1 MPVWFLDMLVTLS
14 RKREHMKGIIESKKS
29 LKKAVVM
36 VFAEVLGCIPAFG
49 VSVPERGD
57 AYEAADTA
65 GRNLQEFE
73 VVSERV
79 RKEVTST
86 APLFN
91 LTNERMKTMGV
102 TDISDA
108 LHRLPGIN
116 IRDYGGAGG
125 MKTVSVRGFGT
136 THTGVIYD
144 GIVLSDCQSGKIDLS
159 RYSLDNVGSLS
170 LIVGDNS
177 DIFVPA
183 KASAS
188 AASIIISSMSVPGP
202 MDSLWHVT
210 GQMRVGSFGTYN
222 PYFKVGKSLT
232 PKFSFSVIGEYTHAK
247 NNYPFTLENGKL
259 VTRERRNN
267 SMMNSWH
274 GEINTRWRL
283 TPASML
289 DAKVYYYDNNRQL
302 PGPVILYNPI
312 CNEKLRD
319 RNFFGHLTYKNL
331 SLSKFSFQG
340 LAKFNWDASL
350 YHDEDGKYPGGILD
364 EDYFQR
370 EVYVS
375 GSALYVPTDKLVFNY
390 SADYFYNN
398 LTTNQMEVVG
408 PWRHSVL
415 QSFTGKFQNSWLL
428 ATARLLWSIYDNGVK
443 EGISSK
449 DENKLSPSL
458 SVSVQPMRNR
468 LFFIRASY
476 KNIFRMPTFN
486 ETYYFRMGSTSL
498 KPEDTDQFNFGLTWQ
513 YNSTNWLNALVLT
526 GDVYYNNVKDK
537 IVALPTNMFIWTM
550 TNMDKA
556 RAFGVD
562 VTASATFN
570 IARRQSLVFAG
581 NYSWQRVQPRTSPT
595 DPDYNKQVAYTPI
608 HSGAASLSWENPW
621 VDVVV
626 HTTGASDRYGTSSNL
641 PITRIKGYMEMGA
654 ALIRSFKI
662 KRNTID
668 LRFDLTNILDTQYE
682 IVGNYPMPGR
692 AWKFTVTYKYN

>member
-1 MPVWFLDMLVTLS
+1 
-14 RKREHMKGIIESKKS
+14 
-29 LKKAVVM
+29 M
-36 VFAEVLGCIPAFG
+36 VFAEVSVCIPAFG
-49 VSVPERGD
+49 VSVSERGT

-79 RKEVTST
+79 RREVTST

-283 TPASML
+283 TPSSML

-302 PGPVILYNPI
+302 PGPVILYNPV
-312 CNEKLRD
+312 CHEKLRD
-319 RNFFGHLTYKNL
+319 RNFFGQLTYKNL

-375 GSALYVPTDKLVFNY
+375 GSALYVPTDKLAFNY

-398 LTTNQMEVVG
+398 LTTNLMEVVA

-654 ALIRSFKI
+654 ALIRSFNI

>member
-1 MPVWFLDMLVTLS
+1 MKS
-14 RKREHMKGIIESKKS
+14 RIESKN
-29 LKKAVVM
+29 LVITAAIVVL
-36 VFAEVLGCIPAFG
+36 AEVSGVTPAFG
-49 VSVPERGD
+49 VSSGNSLSDMRHSVS
-57 AYEAADTA
+57 DTV
-65 GRNLQEFE
+65 GIDLKEFE
-73 VVSERV
+73 IVSERV

-116 IRDYGGAGG
+116 IWDYGGAGG

-210 GQMRVGSFGTYN
+210 GQMRFGSFGTYN

-247 NNYPFTLENGKL
+247 NDYPFTLENGKL

-312 CNEKLRD
+312 CHEKLRD
-319 RNFFGHLTYKNL
+319 RNFFGQLTYKNL

-375 GSALYVPTDKLVFNY
+375 GSALYVPTDKLAFNY

-398 LTTNQMEVVG
+398 LTTNQMEVVA

-537 IVALPTNMFIWTM
+537 IVALPMNMFIWTM

-556 RAFGVD
+556 RAFGAD

-581 NYSWQRVQPRTSPT
+581 NYSWQRVQPRTSPK

>member
-1 MPVWFLDMLVTLS
+1 
-14 RKREHMKGIIESKKS
+14 
-29 LKKAVVM
+29 M
-36 VFAEVLGCIPAFG
+36 VFAEMSVCIPAFG
-49 VSVPERGD
+49 VSVSERT

-79 RKEVTST
+79 RREVTST

-91 LTNERMKTMGV
+91 LTDERMKTMGV

-302 PGPVILYNPI
+302 PGPVILYNPV
-312 CNEKLRD
+312 CHEKLRD
-319 RNFFGHLTYKNL
+319 RNFFGQLTYKNL

-375 GSALYVPTDKLVFNY
+375 GSALYVPTDKLAFNY

>member
-1 MPVWFLDMLVTLS
+1 
-14 RKREHMKGIIESKKS
+14 MKGIIESKKS

-375 GSALYVPTDKLVFNY
+375 GSALYVPTDKLAFNY

>member
-1 MPVWFLDMLVTLS
+1 
-14 RKREHMKGIIESKKS
+14 
-29 LKKAVVM
+29 M

-65 GRNLQEFE
+65 GRSLQEFE

-79 RKEVTST
+79 RREVTST

-91 LTNERMKTMGV
+91 LTSERMKTMGV

-210 GQMRVGSFGTYN
+210 GQMRFGSFGTYN

-247 NNYPFTLENGKL
+247 NDYPFTLENGKL

-312 CNEKLRD
+312 CHEKLRD
-319 RNFFGHLTYKNL
+319 RNFFGQLTYKNL

-340 LAKFNWDASL
+340 LAKFNWDVSL

-375 GSALYVPTDKLVFNY
+375 GSALYVPTDKLAFNY

-498 KPEDTDQFNFGLTWQ
+498 KPEDTDQFNLGLTWQ

-537 IVALPTNMFIWTM
+537 IVALPMNMFIWTM

-556 RAFGVD
+556 RAFGAD

-570 IARRQSLVFAG
+570 IARGQNLVFAG
-581 NYSWQRVQPRTSPT
+581 NYSWQRVQPRTSPK

-626 HTTGASDRYGTSSNL
+626 HTTGASDRYGTNSNL

-668 LRFDLTNILDTQYE
+668 LRFDMTNILDTQYE

-692 AWKFTVTYKYN
+692 AWKFTLTYKYN

>member
-36 VFAEVLGCIPAFG
+36 VFAEMSVCIPAFG
-49 VSVPERGD
+49 VSVSERT

-79 RKEVTST
+79 RREVTST

-91 LTNERMKTMGV
+91 LTDERMKTMGV

>member
-65 GRNLQEFE
+65 GRSLQEFE

-79 RKEVTST
+79 RREVTST

-91 LTNERMKTMGV
+91 LTSERMKTMGV

-210 GQMRVGSFGTYN
+210 GQMRFGSFGTYN

-247 NNYPFTLENGKL
+247 NDYPFTLENGKL

-312 CNEKLRD
+312 CHEKLRD
-319 RNFFGHLTYKNL
+319 RNFFGQLTYKNL

-375 GSALYVPTDKLVFNY
+375 GSALYVPTDKLAFNY

-498 KPEDTDQFNFGLTWQ
+498 KPEDTDQFNLGLTWQ

-537 IVALPTNMFIWTM
+537 IVALPMNMFIWTM

-556 RAFGVD
+556 RAFGAD

-570 IARRQSLVFAG
+570 IARGQNLVFAG
-581 NYSWQRVQPRTSPT
+581 NYSWQRVQPRTSPK

-626 HTTGASDRYGTSSNL
+626 HTTGASDRYGTNSNL

-668 LRFDLTNILDTQYE
+668 LRFDMTNILDTQYE

-692 AWKFTVTYKYN
+692 AWKFTLTYKYN

>member
-1 MPVWFLDMLVTLS
+1 
-14 RKREHMKGIIESKKS
+14 
-29 LKKAVVM
+29 M

-49 VSVPERGD
+49 VSVSERT

-79 RKEVTST
+79 RREVTST

-91 LTNERMKTMGV
+91 LTSERMKTMGV

-247 NNYPFTLENGKL
+247 NDYPFTLENGKL

-302 PGPVILYNPI
+302 PGPVILYNPV
-312 CNEKLRD
+312 CHEKLRD
-319 RNFFGHLTYKNL
+319 RNFFGQLTYKNL

-375 GSALYVPTDKLVFNY
+375 GSALYVPTDKLAFNY

-668 LRFDLTNILDTQYE
+668 LRFDMTNILDTQYE

>member
-1 MPVWFLDMLVTLS
+1 
-14 RKREHMKGIIESKKS
+14 
-29 LKKAVVM
+29 M
-36 VFAEVLGCIPAFG
+36 VFAEMSGCIPAFG

-210 GQMRVGSFGTYN
+210 GQMRFGSFGTYN

-247 NNYPFTLENGKL
+247 NDYPFTLENGKL

-302 PGPVILYNPI
+302 PGPVILYNPV
-312 CNEKLRD
+312 CHEKLRD
-319 RNFFGHLTYKNL
+319 RNFFGQLTYKNL

-375 GSALYVPTDKLVFNY
+375 GSALYVPTDKLAFNY

>member
-1 MPVWFLDMLVTLS
+1 
-14 RKREHMKGIIESKKS
+14 
-29 LKKAVVM
+29 M
-36 VFAEVLGCIPAFG
+36 VFAEVSVCIPAFG
-49 VSVPERGD
+49 VSVSERGT

-79 RKEVTST
+79 RREVTST

-188 AASIIISSMSVPGP
+188 AASIIISSMSMPGP

-210 GQMRVGSFGTYN
+210 GQMRIGSFGTYN

-247 NNYPFTLENGKL
+247 NDYPFTLENGKL

-283 TPASML
+283 TPSSML

-302 PGPVILYNPI
+302 PGPVILYNPV
-312 CNEKLRD
+312 CHEKLRD
-319 RNFFGHLTYKNL
+319 RNFFGQLTYKNL

-375 GSALYVPTDKLVFNY
+375 GSALYVPTDKLAFNY

>member
-1 MPVWFLDMLVTLS
+1 
-14 RKREHMKGIIESKKS
+14 
-29 LKKAVVM
+29 M

-302 PGPVILYNPI
+302 PGPVILYNPV
-312 CNEKLRD
+312 CHEKLRD
-319 RNFFGHLTYKNL
+319 RNFFGQLTYKNL

-375 GSALYVPTDKLVFNY
+375 GSALYVPTDKLAFNY

>member
-36 VFAEVLGCIPAFG
+36 VFAEMSVCIPAFG
-49 VSVPERGD
+49 VSVSERT

-79 RKEVTST
+79 RREVTST

-91 LTNERMKTMGV
+91 LTDERMKTMGV

-210 GQMRVGSFGTYN
+210 GQMRFGSFGTYN

-312 CNEKLRD
+312 CHEKLRD
-319 RNFFGHLTYKNL
+319 RNFFGQLTYKNL

-556 RAFGVD
+556 RAFGAD

>member
-1 MPVWFLDMLVTLS
+1 
-14 RKREHMKGIIESKKS
+14 MKGIIESKKS

-36 VFAEVLGCIPAFG
+36 VFAEMSGCIPAFG

-79 RKEVTST
+79 RREVTST

-91 LTNERMKTMGV
+91 LTDERMKTMGV

-210 GQMRVGSFGTYN
+210 GQMRFGSFGTYN

-302 PGPVILYNPI
+302 PGPVILYNPV
-312 CNEKLRD
+312 CHEKLRD
-319 RNFFGHLTYKNL
+319 RNFFGQLTYKNL

-375 GSALYVPTDKLVFNY
+375 GSALYVPTDKLAFNY

-556 RAFGVD
+556 RAFGAD

>member
-1 MPVWFLDMLVTLS
+1 
-14 RKREHMKGIIESKKS
+14 MKGIIESKKS

-49 VSVPERGD
+49 VSVSERT

-79 RKEVTST
+79 RREVTST

-91 LTNERMKTMGV
+91 LTSERMKTMGV

-247 NNYPFTLENGKL
+247 NDYPFTLENGKL

-302 PGPVILYNPI
+302 PGPVILYNPV
-312 CNEKLRD
+312 CHEKLRD
-319 RNFFGHLTYKNL
+319 RNFFGQLTYKNL

-375 GSALYVPTDKLVFNY
+375 GSALYVPTDKLAFNY

-668 LRFDLTNILDTQYE
+668 LRFDMTNILDTQYE

>member
-1 MPVWFLDMLVTLS
+1 
-14 RKREHMKGIIESKKS
+14 MKGIIESKKS

-36 VFAEVLGCIPAFG
+36 VFAEVLVCIPAFG
-49 VSVPERGD
+49 VSVSERT

-210 GQMRVGSFGTYN
+210 GQMRFGSFGTYN

-247 NNYPFTLENGKL
+247 NDYPFTLENGKL

-375 GSALYVPTDKLVFNY
+375 GSALYVPTDKLAFNY

>member
-1 MPVWFLDMLVTLS
+1 MKSNRKS
-14 RKREHMKGIIESKKS
+14 RKLVKA
-29 LKKAVVM
+29 AVV
-36 VFAEVLGCIPAFG
+36 VAFAEVSGFTPAFG
-49 VSVPERGD
+49 ISSTP
-57 AYEAADTA
+57 ADTV
-65 GRNLQEFE
+65 GKDLQEFE

-91 LTNERMKTMGV
+91 LTNERMKTMGI

-188 AASIIISSMSVPGP
+188 AASIIISTMSVPGP
-202 MDSLWHVT
+202 QDSLWHLT
-210 GQMRVGSFGTYN
+210 GQMRFGSFGTYN
-222 PYFKVGKSLT
+222 PYVKIGKSIT
-232 PKFSFSVIGEYTHAK
+232 PKFSFSAIGEYTHAR
-247 NNYPFTLENGKL
+247 NDYPFTLKNGKL

-267 SMMNSWH
+267 SMMNSAH
-274 GEINTRWRL
+274 GEINTRWRI
-283 TPASML
+283 TPASTL
-289 DAKVYYYDNNRQL
+289 DAKIYYYDNNREL

-312 CNEKLRD
+312 CHEKLRD
-319 RNFFGHLTYKNL
+319 RNFFGQLTYKNL

-350 YHDEDGKYPGGILD
+350 YHDEDGKYPGGVLD
-364 EDYFQR
+364 EDYYQR

-375 GSALYVPTDKLVFNY
+375 GSALYVPTDKLAFNY

-398 LTTNQMEVVG
+398 LTTNQMEVIG

-428 ATARLLWSIYDNGVK
+428 ATARLLWSLYDNGVK
-443 EGISSK
+443 EGTSSK

-458 SVSVQPMRNR
+458 SVSVQPIPNR

-498 KPEDTDQFNFGLTWQ
+498 KPEDTDQFNLGLTWQ
-513 YNSTNWLNALVLT
+513 HNSAGWLNALVLT

-556 RAFGVD
+556 RVFGAD

-668 LRFDLTNILDTQYE
+668 LRFDMTNILDTQYE

>member
-1 MPVWFLDMLVTLS
+1 
-14 RKREHMKGIIESKKS
+14 
-29 LKKAVVM
+29 M

-65 GRNLQEFE
+65 GRSLQEFE

-79 RKEVTST
+79 RREVTST

-91 LTNERMKTMGV
+91 LTSERMKTMGV

-210 GQMRVGSFGTYN
+210 GQMRFGSFGTYN

-247 NNYPFTLENGKL
+247 NDYPFTLENGKL

-312 CNEKLRD
+312 CHEKLRD
-319 RNFFGHLTYKNL
+319 RNFFGQLTYKNL

-375 GSALYVPTDKLVFNY
+375 GSALYVPTDKLAFNY

-498 KPEDTDQFNFGLTWQ
+498 KPEDTDQFNLGLTWQ

-537 IVALPTNMFIWTM
+537 IVALPMNMFIWTM

-556 RAFGVD
+556 RAFGAD

-570 IARRQSLVFAG
+570 IARGQNLVFAG
-581 NYSWQRVQPRTSPT
+581 NYSWQRVQPRTSPK

-626 HTTGASDRYGTSSNL
+626 HTTGASDRYGTNSNL

-668 LRFDLTNILDTQYE
+668 LRFDMTNILDTQYE
-682 IVGNYPMPGR
+682 IVGNYPMP
-692 AWKFTVTYKYN
+692 

>member
-1 MPVWFLDMLVTLS
+1 MKSNRKS
-14 RKREHMKGIIESKKS
+14 RKLVKA
-29 LKKAVVM
+29 AVV
-36 VFAEVLGCIPAFG
+36 VAFAEVSGFTPAFG
-49 VSVPERGD
+49 ISSTP
-57 AYEAADTA
+57 ADTV
-65 GRNLQEFE
+65 GKVLQEFK

-91 LTNERMKTMGV
+91 LTNERMKTMGI

-125 MKTVSVRGFGT
+125 MKTVSARGFGT

-188 AASIIISSMSVPGP
+188 AASIIISTMSVPGP
-202 MDSLWHVT
+202 QDSLWHLT
-210 GQMRVGSFGTYN
+210 GQMRFGSFGTYN
-222 PYFKVGKSLT
+222 PYVKIGKSIT
-232 PKFSFSVIGEYTHAK
+232 PKFSFSAIGEYTHAR
-247 NNYPFTLENGKL
+247 NDYPFTLKNGKL

-267 SMMNSWH
+267 SMMNSAH
-274 GEINTRWRL
+274 GEINTRWRI
-283 TPASML
+283 TPASTL
-289 DAKVYYYDNNRQL
+289 DAKVYYYDNNREL

-312 CNEKLRD
+312 CHEKLRD
-319 RNFFGHLTYKNL
+319 RNFFGQLTYKNL

-350 YHDEDGKYPGGILD
+350 YHDEDGKYPGGVLD
-364 EDYFQR
+364 EDYYQR

-375 GSALYVPTDKLVFNY
+375 GSALYVPTDKLAFNY

-458 SVSVQPMRNR
+458 SVSVQPIRNC

-498 KPEDTDQFNFGLTWQ
+498 KPEDTDQFNLGLTWQ
-513 YNSTNWLNALVLT
+513 HNSAGWLNALVLT

-556 RAFGVD
+556 RAFGTD

-570 IARRQSLVFAG
+570 IARSQSLVFAG

-668 LRFDLTNILDTQYE
+668 LRFDMTNILDTQYE

>member
-1 MPVWFLDMLVTLS
+1 
-14 RKREHMKGIIESKKS
+14 
-29 LKKAVVM
+29 
-36 VFAEVLGCIPAFG
+36 
-49 VSVPERGD
+49 
-57 AYEAADTA
+57 
-65 GRNLQEFE
+65 
-73 VVSERV
+73 
-79 RKEVTST
+79 
-86 APLFN
+86 
-91 LTNERMKTMGV
+91 
-102 TDISDA
+102 
-108 LHRLPGIN
+108 
-116 IRDYGGAGG
+116 

-188 AASIIISSMSVPGP
+188 AASIIISTMSVPGP
-202 MDSLWHVT
+202 QDSLWHLT
-210 GQMRVGSFGTYN
+210 GQMRFGSFGTYN
-222 PYFKVGKSLT
+222 PYVKIGKSIT
-232 PKFSFSVIGEYTHAK
+232 PKFSFSAIGEYTHAR
-247 NNYPFTLENGKL
+247 NDYPFTLKNGIL

-267 SMMNSWH
+267 SMMNSSH
-274 GEINTRWRL
+274 GEINTRWRI
-283 TPASML
+283 TPASTL
-289 DAKVYYYDNNRQL
+289 DAKVYYYDNNREL

-312 CNEKLRD
+312 CHEKLRD
-319 RNFFGHLTYKNL
+319 RNFFGQLTYKNL

-350 YHDEDGKYPGGILD
+350 YHDEDGKYPGGVLD
-364 EDYFQR
+364 EDYYQR

-375 GSALYVPTDKLVFNY
+375 GSALYVPTDKLAFNY

-498 KPEDTDQFNFGLTWQ
+498 KPEDTDQFNLGLTWQ
-513 YNSTNWLNALVLT
+513 YNSAGWLNALVLT

-556 RAFGVD
+556 RAFGAD
-562 VTASATFN
+562 VTTSATFN
-570 IARRQSLVFAG
+570 IARKQNLVFAG
-581 NYSWQRVQPRTSPT
+581 NYSWQRVQPRTSPM

-621 VDVVV
+621 VNVVV
-626 HTTGASDRYGTSSNL
+626 HTTGASDRYGTNSNL

-654 ALIRSFKI
+654 SLIRSFKI

>member
-36 VFAEVLGCIPAFG
+36 VFAEVLVCIPAFG
-49 VSVPERGD
+49 VSVSERT

-79 RKEVTST
+79 RREVTST

-91 LTNERMKTMGV
+91 LTDERMKTMGV

-210 GQMRVGSFGTYN
+210 GQMRFGSFGTYN

-312 CNEKLRD
+312 CHEKLRD
-319 RNFFGHLTYKNL
+319 RNFFGQLTYKNL

-556 RAFGVD
+556 RAFGAD